1 MTNTLLVLLDGTE
14 DDPNPELGGKKPFDV
29 AEMPFIK
36 SNVKTRGRT
45 TGKGYTHLF
54 LNELFTGHPPKLQR
68 AVLEAMGFG
77 MEVTPGRAAFRL
89 SPAYIRNGMIEWAY
103 NTDEFRE
110 RLQAAVTKHL
120 PMLDHLHPQF
130 RFFISSRAIVTID
143 SDEIPELPGPPKNT
157 PYVEVPGDMGK
168 MVRAVAEELD
178 GLTDYPWG
186 VGTCAEQYPHFREL
200 DNLTAFSDSPTS
212 LGVCASLGY
221 GYKVIDDL
229 EERFAAAEEALKHGN
244 VFLHIDEID
253 EYSHMK
259 KWKKKVEILEET
271 DRLMR
276 KHFSNAERIFYFI
289 DHGTSCV
296 TGEHLPVTVPFW
308 TTFDTDI
315 GENEMV
321 PLAQVI
327 PRLFR

>member
-1 MTNTLLVLLDGTE
+1 
-14 DDPNPELGGKKPFDV
+14 
-29 AEMPFIK
+29 
-36 SNVKTRGRT
+36 
-45 TGKGYTHLF
+45 
-54 LNELFTGHPPKLQR
+54 
-68 AVLEAMGFG
+68 MGFG

-89 SPAYIRNGMIEWAY
+89 SPAYIRDGMIEWAY
-103 NTDEFRE
+103 NTDDFRE
-110 RLQAAVTKHL
+110 KLQAAVTKHL

-143 SDEIPELPGPPKNT
+143 CDEIPELPGPPANT
-157 PYVEVPGDMGK
+157 PYVEVPGDMGR
-168 MVRAVAEELD
+168 MVRAVAEELG

-186 VGTCAEQYPHFREL
+186 VGTCAEQYPHFEEL

-229 EERFAAAEEALKHGN
+229 EERFSAAEEALKHGN

-259 KWKKKVEILEET
+259 KWEKKVEILEET
-271 DRLMR
+271 DRLMA
-276 KHFSNAERIFYFI
+276 KHFSGHDRIFYFI

-308 TTFDTDI
+308 TNYETDI
-315 GENEMV
+315 SENEMV
-321 PLAQVI
+321 PLDSVLN
-327 PRLFR
+327 RVLR

>member
-1 MTNTLLVLLDGTE
+1 MTNTLLVLLDGAE
-14 DDPNPELGGKKPFDV
+14 DDPNPELGGRKPLDV
-29 AEMPFIK
+29 AEMPFIR
-36 SNVKTRGRT
+36 SNVRTRGRT

-89 SPAYIRNGMIEWAY
+89 SPAYIRDGMIEWAY
-103 NTDEFRE
+103 NTDDFRE
-110 RLQAAVTKHL
+110 RLQAAVKKHL
-120 PMLDHLHPQF
+120 LILDHLHPQF

-143 SDEIPELPGPPKNT
+143 CDEIPELPGPPTNA

-186 VGTCAEQYPHFREL
+186 VGTCAEQYPHFEEL

-221 GYKVIDDL
+221 GFKVIDDL
-229 EERFAAAEEALKHGN
+229 EERFSAAEEALKHGN

-271 DRLMR
+271 DRLMK
-276 KHFSNAERIFYFI
+276 KHFSDAERIFYFI
-289 DHGTSCV
+289 DHGTSSV

-315 GENEMV
+315 ANNEMV
-321 PLAQVI
+321 PLNQVI